1 LILFY
6 FSQILFIG
14 LFNVNFFSL
23 FSTEIEPIGITQH
36 LISLF
41 IGIFSILLLLLS
53 ISAYRKTGLKN
64 ILYAT
69 GAFGL
74 FAIRLFIESFDEIHD
89 VLDDNKISFLN
100 SFITLAILILFFLA
114 IIKRNKYRQ

>member
-1 LILFY
+1 MWLGSLNLPI
-6 FSQILFIG
+6 FSMD
-14 LFNVNFFSL
+14 
-23 FSTEIEPIGITQH
+23 IEPLGITQH

-64 ILYAT
+64 ILYAA

-74 FAIRLFIESFDEIHD
+74 FAIRLFIEVFDEIHD
-89 VLDDNKISFLN
+89 IVDTYLLTFIN
-100 SFITLAILILFFLA
+100 STVTLAILILFFLA
-114 IIKRNKYRQ
+114 ILKKNK